1 MKNTVTIKDM
11 IKSLSKCDEELPV
24 YVNSPFNRFE
34 VKRIIILKDS
44 ILIDVGEANNP
55 IES

>member
-1 MKNTVTIKDM
+1 MKNTLTANDM
-11 IKSLSKCDEELPV
+11 IKSLSNADGQLPV
-24 YVNSPFNRFE
+24 YITCSFNRFE
-34 VKRIIILKDS
+34 VKRIIVLKDS